1 MLQFREEV
9 LPPRRGPVLG
19 GGPGVLAVL
28 RPAAREE
35 REGEG
40 GDAQAAG
47 GSRGQ
52 VRAISNKK
60 KIVFDI
66 FCKEKTRI
74 NFGIPCI
81 DQEGGGRKE
90 ERRRKIEVC
99 TYIDCLQ

>member
-1 MLQFREEV
+1 MLQFRGEV

-47 GSRGQ
+47 GGRGQ
-52 VRAISNKK
+52 VWERKK
-60 KIVFDI
+60 PDMMK
-66 FCKEKTRI
+66 KNLTRI

-81 DQEGGGRKE
+81 DQEGGGRQE